1 MQYGQR
7 LNVDLRE
14 VERDAVHYR
23 SRASDA
29 QGRAFPVLIVNT
41 SAKGLMARCEAELA
55 EGDRLR
61 IALPAIGN
69 VEAEVRWSLGGR
81 IGVEFTEVIELTV
94 YYEMLAALIRG

>member
-1 MQYGQR
+1 MRYAQR
-7 LNVDLRE
+7 LKVDLRE

-41 SAKGLMARCEAELA
+41 SAKGLMARCEAELV

-61 IALPAIGN
+61 IALPAAGN

-81 IGVEFTEVIELTV
+81 IGVEFTEVIALPV